1 MPKDFEILF
10 FTYARWSFHLSL
22 LSIITPKHFVDFTHC
37 IDVFVA
43 DATQTIYM
51 YPVPEAN
58 KHTVTTVQY
67 YFNYTALN
75 CITLSSMYTTA
86 GHVHC
91 IAYILA

>member
-1 MPKDFEILF
+1 MACINSLNLLKQMEILD
-10 FTYARWSFHLSL
+10 Y
-22 LSIITPKHFVDFTHC
+22 PKELVKSTSTSNPED
-37 IDVFVA
+37 VA
-43 DATQTIYM
+43 DATLTI

-75 CITLSSMYTTA
+75 CITLSCIYTTA

-91 IAYILA
+91 TAYILA